1 MLWRHYA
8 VYGLLLLTTAGLAG
22 SFAGAPPAAAWVA
35 GLVCAGLTNKEI
47 ASQLNK
53 TEGSVKVQLS
63 GIFQK
68 LRVNSRAKLI
78 VALR

>member
-1 MLWRHYA
+1 MH
-8 VYGLLLLTTAGLAG
+8 LLTPGERELA
-22 SFAGAPPAAAWVA
+22 S
-35 GLVCAGLTNKEI
+35 LVRAGLTNKEI
-47 ASQLNK
+47 AAELKK